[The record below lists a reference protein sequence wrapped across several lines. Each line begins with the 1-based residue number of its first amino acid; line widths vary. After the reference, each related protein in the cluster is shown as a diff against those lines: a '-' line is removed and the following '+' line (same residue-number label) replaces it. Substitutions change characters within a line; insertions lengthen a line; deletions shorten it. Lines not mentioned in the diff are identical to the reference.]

1 MSIMKI
7 IAIAVLLLVGSHL
20 LLYGYLKR
28 RIAAAKAAALAL
40 PLVEV
45 AGGCHCGA
53 VRFTFFSKPHVTLL
67 DCNCSI
73 CSATAYLHL
82 NIPHSDFTPISGKDA
97 LSSYRF
103 GTGAA
108 EHLFC
113 KHCGVKS
120 FYQPRSH
127 PDCWSVNFRCLDE
140 GHPLIEI
147 IQPFDG
153 QNWEAAKGD
162 LD

>member
-1 MSIMKI
+1 MNRTIK
-7 IAIAVLLLVGSHL
+7 
-20 LLYGYLKR
+20 
-28 RIAAAKAAALAL
+28 
-40 PLVEV
+40 
-45 AGGCHCGA
+45 GGCHCRT
-53 VRFTFFSKPHVTLL
+53 VRFEVDVPDTVEIL

-73 CSATAYLHL
+73 CAMTGYRHL
-82 NIPHSDFTPISGKDA
+82 TVPHGDFRLLSGKEA

-113 KHCGVKS
+113 SICGIKS

-127 PDCWSVNFRCLDE
+127 PEAWSVNLNAVDDASGLR
-140 GHPLIEI
+140 ISVR
-147 IQPFDG
+147 QFDG
-153 QNWEAAKGD
+153 RNWEKARAA